1 MEALKN
7 MLTVALLAAMTCLV
21 IVSVIAV
28 IDLILHSFLTL

>member
-7 MLTVALLAAMTCLV
+7 MLTVALLATMTCLV